1 MSDRYAYLDTSAFV
15 KLCWPESESPALRRH
30 LRRWPIV
37 VSSVLLWT
45 EALRAASRQP
55 LPRLSVVRQR
65 LRDVALV
72 QVDRGILEHAGILAP
87 PETRSI
93 DALHVATALSL
104 GSDLGVVVTYDQR
117 MAAAATSQGLSVV
130 APA

>member
-1 MSDRYAYLDTSAFV
+1 MSDRFAYLDTSAFV
-15 KLCWPESESPALRRH
+15 KLCWPEPESPALRRH

-87 PETRSI
+87 SETRSL
-93 DALHVATALSL
+93 DALHIATALSL

-117 MAAAATSQGLSVV
+117 MTAAATSQGLSVV